1 MPPKKKPGPARSEK
15 AAGETAIPLR
25 FGNDPLLWASW
36 LYYEEGLTQGDI
48 ARIIGVSRATVV
60 SYLAD
65 ARTRGLVN
73 ISIATEHLRTLSI
86 SKALK
91 EHFGLKDCV
100 VIPGEGGDRSLIDR
114 LGAAGAQVLEEM
126 LRSGDTIGVGW
137 GRTVLATANALRI
150 DKLEDL
156 RVVQATG
163 STSSHVPY
171 APAACATKM
180 AAAVGAECIP
190 LSAPAIV
197 SSPELHGILTS
208 EALIREQLACLNEL
222 DSIVFGIA
230 SMRPGSTLHS
240 SGFLHDDPV
249 LRDAYATAVGAIAG
263 RYIDDRGALVQ
274 GPLEDRTIGISL
286 EQLAAVKTRIAIAGG
301 TDKVPA
307 ILATLRGGYMNVLIT
322 DATTGIGILSAEGK
336 KTFIPRGIR
345 QQAEETSETVGAA
358 RSTSIKK
365 FLNAPEDAIDEAL
378 EGVVMQYADYL
389 QPVKASNRA
398 LVARDG
404 PRPGKVGLVIGGG
417 AGHDPYFYGYVGRGL
432 ADAVAIGNI
441 FASPP
446 PMPILD
452 CTRAVNGGAGVV
464 HLFGNYSGDVLNFE
478 MAADMAKREGIDVRT
493 IITTDDIASSRK
505 EEREGRR
512 GVAGNIFVFKVA
524 GAACDQMLSID
535 RVAALARKANERT
548 YTVGVALEPCSMPET
563 RRPTF
568 VLGDNEM
575 EVGVGVHGEPGIAR
589 QPVASAND
597 TADIMIDRIL
607 AEMGSARGEE
617 VALLVNS
624 LGATPMME
632 LHIVAR
638 RVRQRLKA
646 HNVTIARSWTGN
658 YCTSLDMSGV
668 SISMLH
674 LDAELKAMLDHPCD
688 APAFRIS

>member
-1 MPPKKKPGPARSEK
+1 MPQKKKPGPGGSERGG
-15 AAGETAIPLR
+15 AEVSMPLR
-25 FGNDPLLWASW
+25 FGSDPLLWASW
-36 LYYEEGLTQGDI
+36 LYYEEGMTQGEI
-48 ARIIGVSRATVV
+48 ASMIGVSRATVV

-100 VIPGEGGDRSLIDR
+100 VIPGDGGERSLIDR
-114 LGAAGAQVLEEM
+114 LGAAGAQVLSEM

-137 GRTVLATANALRI
+137 GRTVLATANALKL
-150 DKLEDL
+150 DKLADL
-156 RVVQATG
+156 RVVQVTG
-163 STSSHVPY
+163 STSGHVPY

-197 SSPELHGILTS
+197 SNPELYGILTN
-208 EALIREQLACLNEL
+208 EALIREQLACLDEL
-222 DSIVFGIA
+222 DSIIFGIA

-240 SGFLHDDPV
+240 SGFFHDDPA
-249 LRDAYATAVGAIAG
+249 LQEAYATAVGAIAG
-263 RYIDDRGALVQ
+263 RYIDDRGEPVE
-274 GPLEDRTIGISL
+274 GPLESRTIGISL
-286 EQLAAVKTRIAIAGG
+286 EKLASVKHRIAIAGG
-301 TDKVPA
+301 TEKVPA
-307 ILATLRGGYMNVLIT
+307 ILATLRGGYANVLIT
-322 DATTGIGILSAEGK
+322 DATTGTGILSAEGK
-336 KTFIPRGIR
+336 KTFIPRGTG
-345 QQAEETSETVGAA
+345 QQANEAVEAL
-358 RSTSIKK
+358 RSNKVKK
-365 FLNAPEDAIDEAL
+365 FLNAAEDAVDEAL
-378 EGVVMQYADYL
+378 EGVVMEYADYL
-389 QPVKASNRA
+389 RPIKTSNRA
-398 LVARDG
+398 LVAHDG

-446 PMPILD
+446 PVPILD
-452 CTRAVNGGAGVV
+452 CTRAANGGAGVV

-493 IITTDDIASSRK
+493 VITTDDIASSRK

-535 RVAALARKANERT
+535 RVEALARKANERT

-568 VLGDNEM
+568 ILGDKEM
-575 EVGVGVHGEPGIAR
+575 EVGVGIHGEPGVAR
-589 QPVASAND
+589 QTMASAND
-597 TADIMIDRIL
+597 TADIMIDLIL
-607 AEMGSARGEE
+607 AEMAPARGED

-632 LHIVAR
+632 LHIIAR

-646 HNVTIARSWTGN
+646 RNVTVARSWTGN
-658 YCTSLDMSGV
+658 YCTSLDMFGV

-674 LDAELKAMLDHPCD
+674 LDAELKTMLDHPCN
-688 APAFRIS
+688 AAAFRIS